1 MKAIIGPELDPAV
14 LLNLNVKAAERIR
27 SAKLICSTRIVIF
40 DNLNEG
46 VLIPDIHDPT
56 VNPLYRD
63 VLCHCGVVALPCRIQ
78 DPDR

>member
-1 MKAIIGPELDPAV
+1 LGSTETPLANASDLSALERNESSGTNPVSKI
-14 LLNLNVKAAERIR
+14 NLFDTNR
-27 SAKLICSTRIVIF
+27 